1 MNANGKYTSKFVRLI
16 AAAALLAFTP
26 LPAGAQDNYPNHPVR
41 IIVPT
46 PPGGLADIL
55 ARLVGEKLTAKWGQV
70 FVVENRRGASG
81 NIGAEAVARAAP
93 DGYTLLVSPP
103 TSLAINQSLFP
114 TLSYDPGAFV
124 PVTVIAMVP
133 NVLVVRPAV
142 PASNVEELIA
152 LAKTQPGKFN
162 YASTGNGGTP
172 HLTAEQLKSMT
183 GVRIVHIPYTGVPA
197 ALTDLMGA
205 RVDMMFINL
214 GDALPHIKSG
224 KLKVLA
230 VTSDERIATLPDVP
244 IVAEAL
250 PGFVSVTWYGLA
262 APPKTHPEIAT
273 RLSAAIAE
281 VLRLPDVA
289 KKLQDFSAT
298 PVGSSPEDTARF
310 FKREVTRWHKV
321 ILSAGI
327 KPD

>member
-1 MNANGKYTSKFVRLI
+1 MSANRKYPSNFVQLI
-16 AAAALLAFTP
+16 AAAVLFTVTS
-26 LPAGAQDNYPNHPVR
+26 LPTGAQDNYPNHPVK

-70 FVVENRRGASG
+70 FIVENRRGASG

-93 DGYTLLVSPP
+93 DGYMLLVSPP
-103 TSLAINQSLFP
+103 PSLAINQSLFP
-114 TLSYDPGAFV
+114 KLSYDPGTFV
-124 PVTVIAMVP
+124 PVTVIALVP

-142 PASNVEELIA
+142 PASNVKELIA

-197 ALTDLMGA
+197 ALTDLMGGQ
-205 RVDMMFINL
+205 VDMMFINL

-224 KLKVLA
+224 KLKVLGVA
-230 VTSDERIATLPDVP
+230 SDGRIATLPDVP
-244 IVAEAL
+244 AVSEAL
-250 PGFVSVTWYGLA
+250 PGFVSVTWYGLV
-262 APPKTHPEIAT
+262 APRKRRRRSPLGSRPRSPKQSGCPMSRRSSRIFPP
-273 RLSAAIAE
+273 RQSE
-281 VLRLPDVA
+281 VRRRKPHG
-289 KKLQDFSAT
+289 FS
-298 PVGSSPEDTARF
+298 S
-310 FKREVTRWHKV
+310 KRSR
-321 ILSAGI
+321 AGMT
-327 KPD
+327 

>member
-1 MNANGKYTSKFVRLI
+1 MSANRKYPSNFVQLI
-16 AAAALLAFTP
+16 AAAVLFTVTS
-26 LPAGAQDNYPNHPVR
+26 LPTGAQDNYPNHPVK

-70 FVVENRRGASG
+70 FIVENRRGASG

-93 DGYTLLVSPP
+93 DGYMLLVSPP
-103 TSLAINQSLFP
+103 PSLAINQSLFQK
-114 TLSYDPGAFV
+114 LSYDPGTFV
-124 PVTVIAMVP
+124 PVTVIALVP

-142 PASNVEELIA
+142 PASNVKELIA

-197 ALTDLMGA
+197 ALTDLMGGQ
-205 RVDMMFINL
+205 VDMMFINL

-224 KLKVLA
+224 KLKVLGVA
-230 VTSDERIATLPDVP
+230 SDGRIATLPDVP
-244 IVAEAL
+244 AVSEAL
-250 PGFVSVTWYGLA
+250 PGFVSVTWYGLV
-262 APPKTHPEIAT
+262 APPKTPPEIAA

-281 VLRLPDVA
+281 AVRLPDVA

-298 PVGSSPEDTARF
+298 AVGSSPEETARF
-310 FKREVTRWHKV
+310 FKQEVARWHDV
-321 ILSAGI
+321 ILRAGI

>member
-1 MNANGKYTSKFVRLI
+1 MSANRKYPSNFVQLI
-16 AAAALLAFTP
+16 AAAVLFTVTS
-26 LPAGAQDNYPNHPVR
+26 LPTRAQDNYPNHPVK

-70 FVVENRRGASG
+70 FIVENRRGASG

-103 TSLAINQSLFP
+103 PPLAINQSLFP

-142 PASNVEELIA
+142 PASNVKELIA
-152 LAKTQPGKFN
+152 LAKTQPSKFN

-172 HLTAEQLKSMT
+172 HLTAELLKALT
-183 GVRIVHIPYTGVPA
+183 GVRIVHIPYTGVPP
-197 ALTDLMGA
+197 ALTDLMGGQ
-205 RVDMMFINL
+205 VDMMFINL

-224 KLKVLA
+224 KLKVLGVA
-230 VTSDERIATLPDVP
+230 SDGRIATLPDVP
-244 IVAEAL
+244 AVSEAL
-250 PGFVSVTWYGLA
+250 PGFVSVTWYGLV
-262 APPKTHPEIAT
+262 APPKTPPEIAA

-281 VLRLPDVA
+281 AVRLPDVA

-298 PVGSSPEDTARF
+298 AVGSSPEETARF
-310 FKREVTRWHKV
+310 FKQEVARWHDV
-321 ILSAGI
+321 ILRAGI